1 MATSAVLFAWMNVFA
16 RLATHSAS
24 WATVATVR
32 ALIGAV
38 VAFAVARLRGSSL
51 ALHDKRAVLG
61 RSIFGTAT
69 MVATFYAL
77 SSRTLALG
85 DTVTLLNL
93 TPVYLALFAPFVL
106 RERTTSSVAFAIAL
120 SLVGVLFVL
129 RPSVLF
135 GAATVSVVPTTYAGY
150 AGPSASV
157 TAIVAIVAALLSSL
171 AMMMLRKAGQ
181 TESTEAVV
189 FWFSLFATVVLGAI
203 AAFDGRWPEAGDV
216 GFMIGAGLCAGFA
229 QIAMTRAYA
238 LESAARVSGVGYL
251 AVVASALLGVLV
263 FHERPPAIAYFG
275 MMLVIAGGLAIT
287 FARAAH
293 LPER

>member
-24 WATVATVR
+24 WATVAAVR
-32 ALIGAV
+32 ALIGAGVAFV
-38 VAFAVARLRGSSL
+38 VARVRGSSL
-51 ALHDKRAVLG
+51 ALRDKRAVIG
-61 RSIFGTAT
+61 RSLFGTAA
-69 MVATFYAL
+69 MLATFYAL

-106 RERTTSSVAFAIAL
+106 RERTTLPVALAIAL

-135 GAATVSVVPTTYAGY
+135 GATTALVVPPVY
-150 AGPSASV
+150 AGPSARL
-157 TAIVAIVAALLSSL
+157 TAVVAIVAALFSSL

-181 TESTEAVV
+181 TEGTEAVV
-189 FWFSLFATVVLGAI
+189 FWFSLFAAAVLTLV
-203 AAFDGRWPEAGDV
+203 AAFDGRWPMASDV

-238 LESAARVSGVGYL
+238 LESAARISGVGYL
-251 AVVASALLGVLV
+251 AVVASALLGVLI

-275 MMLVIAGGLAIT
+275 MMLVIAGGVAIT
-287 FARAAH
+287 FARAT
-293 LPER
+293 RTSDG